1 MYACAFPS
9 KYREKEIDIL
19 LETADTVFNTDD
31 IGSHE
36 LCYLDIC

>member
-1 MYACAFPS
+1 MYACAVLS
-9 KYREKEIDIL
+9 KQREKEIDIL
-19 LETADTVFNTDD
+19 LEMADTVFDTDD